1 MARFYATFDNSTISA
16 LQAASTGNRFQ
27 RRVWPA
33 SPGGAA
39 RRATLINARQA
50 LSDAVY
56 ASMDPANR
64 RGDTGIVVP
73 RDALTL
79 PGGAVNGTL
88 YTNAGAIWPADPRQ
102 RPTAEILIAG
112 STIVSPTDTIS
123 ANSSLYA
130 DAQTALENCLSDI
143 GIRTRLGNNPY
154 RTLASLWHDHALT
167 YFAWDDFT
175 PGTPQGVTVTRP
187 GPPPLF
193 ATQPVLITIP
203 FLPEFPADLDGSAVV
218 SAFLSRNG
226 GGPSTSI
233 TNQVTAADNG
243 FLDWTVPGNT
253 LTPGTYTL
261 DCQVRFRD
269 PNITTSFGGTASFT
283 DVGFLTLT

>member
-1 MARFYATFDNSTISA
+1 MKA
-16 LQAASTGNRFQ
+16 LLAQ
-27 RRVWPA
+27 RMFLLVGFEGLP
-33 SPGGAA
+33 
-39 RRATLINARQA
+39 LEELQ
-50 LSDAVY
+50 L
-56 ASMDPANR
+56 
-64 RGDTGIVVP
+64 RG
-73 RDALTL
+73 
-79 PGGAVNGTL
+79 
-88 YTNAGAIWPADPRQ
+88 
-102 RPTAEILIAG
+102 ILQM
-112 STIVSPTDTIS
+112 VRM
-123 ANSSLYA
+123 
-130 DAQTALENCLSDI
+130 NCQLV
-143 GIRTRLGNNPY
+143 LQ
-154 RTLASLWHDHALT
+154 LH
-167 YFAWDDFT
+167 
-175 PGTPQGVTVTRP
+175 
-187 GPPPLF
+187 LF
-193 ATQPVLITIP
+193 EFP